1 MRLSDSFLEQL
12 RANTD
17 IESVISPYV
26 NLRRRGK
33 NLVGLCPFHNE
44 KTPSF
49 TVYPENGSFYCFGCG
64 VGGDVITFVRRMEN
78 FDYMEAVKQL
88 ADRAGMA
95 LPEDGYDD
103 TLAKKRT
110 AVLAANRAAAKFF
123 HSQLF
128 TDRGR
133 HALNYFLDRGLTMET
148 IRHFGL
154 GFAPDDWRALKNHL
168 NEQGFDDILLESANL
183 LRRSDKNGKVSY
195 YDNFRNRVMFPIIDP
210 RGNVI
215 AFGGRVLDDSKPK
228 YINTSDT
235 LVYKKSNG
243 VFALNFAKNG
253 NDGKL
258 IIAEGYMDV
267 IALHQAGFTN
277 AVACLGT
284 ALTKEQANLLS
295 RYADEII
302 LSYDADEAGQK
313 ATARAL
319 GIFGTTGM
327 EIKVLRLTGGKDPD
341 EIIKKYGAQRFRDII
356 NGAANDTEYR
366 LLRARQGIDLSTDDG
381 KVKYLSAATEVLAGI
396 PSPVEVDVYA
406 SRLANELGVDKL
418 AIESQVKYKRE
429 GLRKRR
435 MAQRE
440 QDQKRLL
447 INGQNTKNPERSQ
460 HLRAAKAE
468 ETLIA
473 SLMRNPDFY
482 NKLKDELSA
491 DYFVT
496 ALNRRIFS
504 VILSRLDEG
513 GNTEPYF
520 LSSEFTPDEMDNYMN
535 KKCGFLG
542 VTHGYSSD
550 SRDLEKSIR
559 ENDEHRADA
568 VKATSVMAYQ
578 IQKFIGSYTA
588 AMNGLDAVVFTAGM
602 GENNPELRD
611 RACTDMDYYG
621 IKIDR
626 ELNAKVHHQPNT
638 VEISTPDSKVK
649 VYVLPTNEE
658 LMIASDT
665 EAIVRKLGK

>member
-1 MRLSDSFLEQL
+1 MRLSDAFLEQL

-78 FDYMEAVKQL
+78 LDYMEAVKQL

-128 TDRGR
+128 TEQGR
-133 HALNYFLDRGLTMET
+133 QALDYFLGRGLAPET

-154 GFAPDDWRALKNHL
+154 GFAPNDWRALKRHL
-168 NEQGFDDILLESANL
+168 NEQGFDDVLLESANL

-295 RYADEII
+295 RYADTII

-327 EIKVLRLTGGKDPD
+327 EIKVLHLEGGKDPD
-341 EIIKKYGAQRFRDII
+341 EIIKNYGAQRFQAII
-356 NGAANDTEYR
+356 DGAANDTEYR
-366 LLRARQGIDLSTDDG
+366 LLKARQGIDLATDDG
-381 KVKYLSAATEVLAGI
+381 KVKYLSAAAEILAEIG
-396 PSPVEVDVYA
+396 SPVEVDVYA
-406 SRLANELGVDKL
+406 SRLAHELGVDKL
-418 AIESQVKYKRE
+418 AIQSQVKYKRE
-429 GLRKRR
+429 GLKKRR
-435 MAQRE
+435 AVKRE
-440 QDQKRLL
+440 QEQTRLL
-447 INGQNTKNPERSQ
+447 INGQNTKNPERAQ

-482 NKLKDELSA
+482 NKLKDGLSA

-504 VILSRLDEG
+504 VVLSRLEEG

-520 LSSEFTPDEMDNYMN
+520 LSSEFTPDEMDEVERIFRSAAQLSNTVDECADCIKILKEEKN
-535 KKCGFLG
+535 KPE
-542 VTHGYSSD
+542 T
-550 SRDLEKSIR
+550 
-559 ENDEHRADA
+559 
-568 VKATSVMAYQ
+568 VKAS
-578 IQKFIGSYTA
+578 
-588 AMNGLDAVVFTAGM
+588 
-602 GENNPELRD
+602 ELSDEDFAKLFRSD
-611 RACTDMDYYG
+611 
-621 IKIDR
+621 KR
-626 ELNAKVHHQPNT
+626 E
-638 VEISTPDSKVK
+638 
-649 VYVLPTNEE
+649 
-658 LMIASDT
+658 
-665 EAIVRKLGK
+665 

>member
-78 FDYMEAVKQL
+78 LDYMEAVKQL

-313 ATARAL
+313 ATVRAL

-520 LSSEFTPDEMDNYMN
+520 LSSEFTPDEMDEVERI
-535 KKCGFLG
+535 FR
-542 VTHGYSSD
+542 S
-550 SRDLEKSIR
+550 
-559 ENDEHRADA
+559 
-568 VKATSVMAYQ
+568 
-578 IQKFIGSYTA
+578 A
-588 AMNGLDAVVFTAGM
+588 AQLS
-602 GENNPELRD
+602 
-611 RACTDMDYYG
+611 
-621 IKIDR
+621 
-626 ELNAKVHHQPNT
+626 NT
-638 VEISTPDSKVK
+638 VEECVDCIKILK
-649 VYVLPTNEE
+649 EE
-658 LMIASDT
+658 KNKPESIKASDLSDDDF
-665 EAIVRKLGK
+665 AKLFRPDKRE

>member
-78 FDYMEAVKQL
+78 LDYMEAVKQL

-356 NGAANDTEYR
+356 IGAANDTEYR

-520 LSSEFTPDEMDNYMN
+520 LSSEFTPDEMDEVERI
-535 KKCGFLG
+535 FR
-542 VTHGYSSD
+542 S
-550 SRDLEKSIR
+550 
-559 ENDEHRADA
+559 
-568 VKATSVMAYQ
+568 
-578 IQKFIGSYTA
+578 A
-588 AMNGLDAVVFTAGM
+588 AQLS
-602 GENNPELRD
+602 
-611 RACTDMDYYG
+611 
-621 IKIDR
+621 
-626 ELNAKVHHQPNT
+626 NT
-638 VEISTPDSKVK
+638 VEECVDCIKILK
-649 VYVLPTNEE
+649 EE
-658 LMIASDT
+658 KNKPESIKASDLSDDDF
-665 EAIVRKLGK
+665 AKLFRPDKRE

>member
-1 MRLSDSFLEQL
+1 MRLSDAFLEQL

-78 FDYMEAVKQL
+78 LDYMEAVKQL
-88 ADRAGMA
+88 ADRVGMA

-128 TDRGR
+128 TEQGR
-133 HALNYFLDRGLTMET
+133 QALDYFLDRGLAPET

-154 GFAPDDWRALKNHL
+154 GFAPNDWRALKRHL
-168 NEQGFDDILLESANL
+168 NEQGFDDVLLESANL

-295 RYADEII
+295 RYADTII

-327 EIKVLRLTGGKDPD
+327 EIKVLHLEGGKDPD
-341 EIIKKYGAQRFRDII
+341 EIIKNYGAQRFQAII
-356 NGAANDTEYR
+356 DGAANDTEYR
-366 LLRARQGIDLSTDDG
+366 LLKARQGIDLATDDG
-381 KVKYLSAATEVLAGI
+381 KVKYLSAAAEILAEIG
-396 PSPVEVDVYA
+396 SPVEVDVYA
-406 SRLANELGVDKL
+406 SRLAHELGVDKL
-418 AIESQVKYKRE
+418 AIQSQVKYKRE
-429 GLRKRR
+429 GLKKRR
-435 MAQRE
+435 AVKRE
-440 QDQKRLL
+440 QEQTRLL
-447 INGQNTKNPERSQ
+447 INGQNTKNPERAQ

-482 NKLKDELSA
+482 NKLKDGLSA

-504 VILSRLDEG
+504 VVLSRLEEG

-520 LSSEFTPDEMDNYMN
+520 LSSEFTPDEMDEVERIFRSAAQLSNTVDECADCIKILKEEKN
-535 KKCGFLG
+535 KPE
-542 VTHGYSSD
+542 T
-550 SRDLEKSIR
+550 
-559 ENDEHRADA
+559 
-568 VKATSVMAYQ
+568 VKAS
-578 IQKFIGSYTA
+578 
-588 AMNGLDAVVFTAGM
+588 
-602 GENNPELRD
+602 ELSDEDFAKLFRSD
-611 RACTDMDYYG
+611 
-621 IKIDR
+621 KR
-626 ELNAKVHHQPNT
+626 E
-638 VEISTPDSKVK
+638 
-649 VYVLPTNEE
+649 
-658 LMIASDT
+658 
-665 EAIVRKLGK
+665 

>member
-78 FDYMEAVKQL
+78 LDYMEAVKQL

-243 VFALNFAKNG
+243 VFALNFAKKG

-327 EIKVLRLTGGKDPD
+327 KIKVLRLTGGKDPD

-482 NKLKDELSA
+482 NKLKDDLSA

-520 LSSEFTPDEMDNYMN
+520 LSSEFTPDEMDEVERI
-535 KKCGFLG
+535 FR
-542 VTHGYSSD
+542 S
-550 SRDLEKSIR
+550 
-559 ENDEHRADA
+559 
-568 VKATSVMAYQ
+568 
-578 IQKFIGSYTA
+578 A
-588 AMNGLDAVVFTAGM
+588 AQLS
-602 GENNPELRD
+602 
-611 RACTDMDYYG
+611 
-621 IKIDR
+621 
-626 ELNAKVHHQPNT
+626 NT
-638 VEISTPDSKVK
+638 VEECADCIKILKEEKNKPESIKASELSDDDFAKLFRPDKQ
-649 VYVLPTNEE
+649 
-658 LMIASDT
+658 D
-665 EAIVRKLGK
+665 

>member
-1 MRLSDSFLEQL
+1 MRLSDAFLEQL

-78 FDYMEAVKQL
+78 LDYMEAVKQL

-95 LPEDGYDD
+95 MPEDGYDD

-110 AVLAANRAAAKFF
+110 AVLAANRTAAKFF

-128 TDRGR
+128 TEQGR
-133 HALNYFLDRGLTMET
+133 QALDYFLDRGLAPET

-154 GFAPDDWRALKNHL
+154 GFAPNDWRALKRHL
-168 NEQGFDDILLESANL
+168 NEQGFDDVLLESANL

-295 RYADEII
+295 RYADTII

-327 EIKVLRLTGGKDPD
+327 EIKVLHLEGGKDPD
-341 EIIKKYGAQRFRDII
+341 EIIKKYGAQRFQAII
-356 NGAANDTEYR
+356 DGAANDTEYR
-366 LLRARQGIDLSTDDG
+366 LLKARQGIDLATDDG
-381 KVKYLSAATEVLAGI
+381 KVKYLSVAAEILAEIG
-396 PSPVEVDVYA
+396 SPVEVDVYA
-406 SRLANELGVDKL
+406 SRLAHELGVDKL
-418 AIESQVKYKRE
+418 AIQSQVKYKRE
-429 GLRKRR
+429 GLKKRR
-435 MAQRE
+435 AVKRE
-440 QDQKRLL
+440 QEQTRLL
-447 INGQNTKNPERSQ
+447 INGQNTKNPERAQ

-482 NKLKDELSA
+482 NKLKDGLSA

-504 VILSRLDEG
+504 VVLSRLEEG

-520 LSSEFTPDEMDNYMN
+520 LSSEFTPDEMDEVERIFRSAAQLSNTVDECADCIKILKEEKN
-535 KKCGFLG
+535 KPE
-542 VTHGYSSD
+542 T
-550 SRDLEKSIR
+550 
-559 ENDEHRADA
+559 
-568 VKATSVMAYQ
+568 VKAS
-578 IQKFIGSYTA
+578 
-588 AMNGLDAVVFTAGM
+588 
-602 GENNPELRD
+602 ELSDEDFAKLFRSD
-611 RACTDMDYYG
+611 
-621 IKIDR
+621 KR
-626 ELNAKVHHQPNT
+626 E
-638 VEISTPDSKVK
+638 
-649 VYVLPTNEE
+649 
-658 LMIASDT
+658 
-665 EAIVRKLGK
+665 

>member
-78 FDYMEAVKQL
+78 LDYMEAVKQL

-168 NEQGFDDILLESANL
+168 NEQGFDDVLLESANL

-482 NKLKDELSA
+482 NKLRDELSA

-520 LSSEFTPDEMDNYMN
+520 LSSEFTPDEMDEVERI
-535 KKCGFLG
+535 FR
-542 VTHGYSSD
+542 S
-550 SRDLEKSIR
+550 
-559 ENDEHRADA
+559 
-568 VKATSVMAYQ
+568 ATQLS
-578 IQKFIGSYTA
+578 
-588 AMNGLDAVVFTAGM
+588 
-602 GENNPELRD
+602 
-611 RACTDMDYYG
+611 
-621 IKIDR
+621 
-626 ELNAKVHHQPNT
+626 NT
-638 VEISTPDSKVK
+638 VEECADCIKILKEEKNKPESIKASELSDDDFAKLFRPDKQ
-649 VYVLPTNEE
+649 
-658 LMIASDT
+658 D
-665 EAIVRKLGK
+665 

>member
-78 FDYMEAVKQL
+78 LDYMEAVKQL

-520 LSSEFTPDEMDNYMN
+520 LSSEFTPDEMDEVERI
-535 KKCGFLG
+535 FR
-542 VTHGYSSD
+542 S
-550 SRDLEKSIR
+550 
-559 ENDEHRADA
+559 
-568 VKATSVMAYQ
+568 
-578 IQKFIGSYTA
+578 A
-588 AMNGLDAVVFTAGM
+588 AQLS
-602 GENNPELRD
+602 
-611 RACTDMDYYG
+611 
-621 IKIDR
+621 
-626 ELNAKVHHQPNT
+626 NT
-638 VEISTPDSKVK
+638 VEECVDCIKILKEEKNKPESIKASELSDDDFAKLFRPDKQ
-649 VYVLPTNEE
+649 
-658 LMIASDT
+658 D
-665 EAIVRKLGK
+665 

>member
-1 MRLSDSFLEQL
+1 MRLSDAFLEQL

-78 FDYMEAVKQL
+78 LDYMEAVKKL

-123 HSQLF
+123 HAQLY
-128 TDRGR
+128 TEQGR
-133 HALNYFLDRGLTMET
+133 RALDYFLDRGLAPET

-154 GFAPDDWRALKNHL
+154 GFAPNDWRALKRHL
-168 NEQGFDDILLESANL
+168 NEQGFDDVLLESANL

-295 RYADEII
+295 RYADTII

-327 EIKVLRLTGGKDPD
+327 EIKVLHLEGGKDPD
-341 EIIKKYGAQRFRDII
+341 EIIKNYGAQRFQAII
-356 NGAANDTEYR
+356 DGAANDTEYR
-366 LLRARQGIDLSTDDG
+366 LLKARQGIDLATDDG
-381 KVKYLSAATEVLAGI
+381 KVKYLSAAAEILAEIG
-396 PSPVEVDVYA
+396 SPVEVDVYA
-406 SRLANELGVDKL
+406 SRLAHELGVDKL
-418 AIESQVKYKRE
+418 AIQSQVKYKRE
-429 GLRKRR
+429 GLKKRR
-435 MAQRE
+435 AVKRE
-440 QDQKRLL
+440 QEQTRLL
-447 INGQNTKNPERSQ
+447 INGQNTKNPERAQ

-482 NKLKDELSA
+482 NKLKDGLSA

-504 VILSRLDEG
+504 VVLSRLEEG

-520 LSSEFTPDEMDNYMN
+520 LSSEFTPDEMDEVERIFRSAAQLSNTVDECADCIKILKEEKN
-535 KKCGFLG
+535 KPE
-542 VTHGYSSD
+542 T
-550 SRDLEKSIR
+550 
-559 ENDEHRADA
+559 
-568 VKATSVMAYQ
+568 VKAS
-578 IQKFIGSYTA
+578 
-588 AMNGLDAVVFTAGM
+588 
-602 GENNPELRD
+602 ELSDEDFAKLFRFD
-611 RACTDMDYYG
+611 
-621 IKIDR
+621 KR
-626 ELNAKVHHQPNT
+626 E
-638 VEISTPDSKVK
+638 
-649 VYVLPTNEE
+649 
-658 LMIASDT
+658 
-665 EAIVRKLGK
+665 

>member
-1 MRLSDSFLEQL
+1 MRLSDAFLEQL

-78 FDYMEAVKQL
+78 LDYMEAVKQL

-123 HSQLF
+123 HAQLY
-128 TDRGR
+128 TEQGR
-133 HALNYFLDRGLTMET
+133 QALDYFLGRGLAPET

-154 GFAPDDWRALKNHL
+154 GFAPNDWRALKRQL
-168 NEQGFDDILLESANL
+168 NEQGFDDVLLESANL

-295 RYADEII
+295 RYADTII

-327 EIKVLRLTGGKDPD
+327 EIKVLHLEGGKDPD
-341 EIIKKYGAQRFRDII
+341 EIIKNYGAQRFQAII
-356 NGAANDTEYR
+356 DGAANDTEYR
-366 LLRARQGIDLSTDDG
+366 LLKARQGIDLATDDG
-381 KVKYLSAATEVLAGI
+381 KVKYLSVAAEILAEIG
-396 PSPVEVDVYA
+396 SPVEVDVYA
-406 SRLANELGVDKL
+406 SRLAHELGVDKL
-418 AIESQVKYKRE
+418 AIQSQVKYKRE
-429 GLRKRR
+429 GLKKRR
-435 MAQRE
+435 AVKRE
-440 QDQKRLL
+440 QEQTRLL

-482 NKLKDELSA
+482 NKLKDGLSA

-504 VILSRLDEG
+504 VVLSRLEEG

-520 LSSEFTPDEMDNYMN
+520 LSSEFTPDEMDEVERIFRSAAQLSNTVDECADCIKILKEEKN
-535 KKCGFLG
+535 KPE
-542 VTHGYSSD
+542 T
-550 SRDLEKSIR
+550 
-559 ENDEHRADA
+559 
-568 VKATSVMAYQ
+568 VKASDLSDEDFA
-578 IQKFIGSYTA
+578 KLFRS
-588 AMNGLDAVVFTAGM
+588 D
-602 GENNPELRD
+602 
-611 RACTDMDYYG
+611 
-621 IKIDR
+621 KR
-626 ELNAKVHHQPNT
+626 E
-638 VEISTPDSKVK
+638 
-649 VYVLPTNEE
+649 
-658 LMIASDT
+658 
-665 EAIVRKLGK
+665 

>member
-1 MRLSDSFLEQL
+1 MRLSDAFLEQL

-78 FDYMEAVKQL
+78 LDYMEAVKQL

-123 HSQLF
+123 HAQLY
-128 TDRGR
+128 TEQGR
-133 HALNYFLDRGLTMET
+133 QALDYFLDRGLAPET

-154 GFAPDDWRALKNHL
+154 GFVPNDWRALKRHL
-168 NEQGFDDILLESANL
+168 NEQGFDDVLLESANL

-295 RYADEII
+295 RYADTII

-327 EIKVLRLTGGKDPD
+327 EIKVLHLEGGKDPD
-341 EIIKKYGAQRFRDII
+341 EIIKNYGAQRFQAII
-356 NGAANDTEYR
+356 DGAANDTEYR
-366 LLRARQGIDLSTDDG
+366 LLKARQGIDLATDDG
-381 KVKYLSAATEVLAGI
+381 KVKYLSAAAEILAEIG
-396 PSPVEVDVYA
+396 SPVEVDVYA
-406 SRLANELGVDKL
+406 SRLAHELGVDKL
-418 AIESQVKYKRE
+418 AIQSQVKYKRE
-429 GLRKRR
+429 GLKKRR
-435 MAQRE
+435 AVKRE
-440 QDQKRLL
+440 QEQTRLL
-447 INGQNTKNPERSQ
+447 INGQNTKNPERAQ

-482 NKLKDELSA
+482 NKLKDGLSA

-504 VILSRLDEG
+504 VVLSRLEEG

-520 LSSEFTPDEMDNYMN
+520 LSSEFTPDEMDEVERIFRSAAQLSNTVDECADCIKILKEEKN
-535 KKCGFLG
+535 KPE
-542 VTHGYSSD
+542 T
-550 SRDLEKSIR
+550 
-559 ENDEHRADA
+559 
-568 VKATSVMAYQ
+568 VKAS
-578 IQKFIGSYTA
+578 
-588 AMNGLDAVVFTAGM
+588 
-602 GENNPELRD
+602 ELSDEDFAKLFRSD
-611 RACTDMDYYG
+611 
-621 IKIDR
+621 KR
-626 ELNAKVHHQPNT
+626 E
-638 VEISTPDSKVK
+638 
-649 VYVLPTNEE
+649 
-658 LMIASDT
+658 
-665 EAIVRKLGK
+665 

>member
-78 FDYMEAVKQL
+78 LDYMEAVKQL

-133 HALNYFLDRGLTMET
+133 PALNYFLDRGLTMET

-243 VFALNFAKNG
+243 VFALNFAKKG

-366 LLRARQGIDLSTDDG
+366 LIRARQGIDLSTDDG

-496 ALNRRIFS
+496 AFNRRIFS

-520 LSSEFTPDEMDNYMN
+520 LSSEFTPDEMDEVERIFRSAAQLSNT
-535 KKCGFLG
+535 
-542 VTHGYSSD
+542 V
-550 SRDLEKSIR
+550 
-559 ENDEHRADA
+559 DECAD
-568 VKATSVMAYQ
+568 
-578 IQKFIGSYTA
+578 
-588 AMNGLDAVVFTAGM
+588 
-602 GENNPELRD
+602 
-611 RACTDMDYYG
+611 C
-621 IKIDR
+621 IKILKEEKNKPESIKAS
-626 ELNAKVHHQPNT
+626 ELSDDDFAKLFR
-638 VEISTPDSKVK
+638 PDKQ
-649 VYVLPTNEE
+649 
-658 LMIASDT
+658 D
-665 EAIVRKLGK
+665 

>member
-1 MRLSDSFLEQL
+1 MRLSDAFLEQL

-78 FDYMEAVKQL
+78 LDYMEAVKQL

-128 TDRGR
+128 TEQGR
-133 HALNYFLDRGLTMET
+133 QALDYFLDRGLAPET

-154 GFAPDDWRALKNHL
+154 GFAPNDWRTLKRHL
-168 NEQGFDDILLESANL
+168 NEQGFDDVLLESANL

-295 RYADEII
+295 RYADTIV

-327 EIKVLRLTGGKDPD
+327 EIKVLHLEGGKDPD
-341 EIIKKYGAQRFRDII
+341 EIIKNYGAQRFQAII
-356 NGAANDTEYR
+356 DGAANDTEYR
-366 LLRARQGIDLSTDDG
+366 LLKARQGIDLATDDG
-381 KVKYLSAATEVLAGI
+381 KVKYLSAAAEILAEIG
-396 PSPVEVDVYA
+396 SPVEVDVYA
-406 SRLANELGVDKL
+406 SRLAHELGVDKL
-418 AIESQVKYKRE
+418 AIQSQVKYKRE
-429 GLRKRR
+429 GLKKRR
-435 MAQRE
+435 AVKRE
-440 QDQKRLL
+440 QEQTRLL

-482 NKLKDELSA
+482 NKLKDGLSA

-504 VILSRLDEG
+504 VVLSRLEEG

-520 LSSEFTPDEMDNYMN
+520 LSSEFTPDEMDEVERIFRSAAQLSNTVDECADCIKILKEEKN
-535 KKCGFLG
+535 KPE
-542 VTHGYSSD
+542 T
-550 SRDLEKSIR
+550 
-559 ENDEHRADA
+559 
-568 VKATSVMAYQ
+568 VKAS
-578 IQKFIGSYTA
+578 
-588 AMNGLDAVVFTAGM
+588 
-602 GENNPELRD
+602 ELSDEDFAKLFRSD
-611 RACTDMDYYG
+611 
-621 IKIDR
+621 KR
-626 ELNAKVHHQPNT
+626 E
-638 VEISTPDSKVK
+638 
-649 VYVLPTNEE
+649 
-658 LMIASDT
+658 
-665 EAIVRKLGK
+665 

>member
-1 MRLSDSFLEQL
+1 MRLSDAFLEQL

-78 FDYMEAVKQL
+78 LDYMEAVKQL

-128 TDRGR
+128 TEQGR
-133 HALNYFLDRGLTMET
+133 QALDYFLARGLAPET

-154 GFAPDDWRALKNHL
+154 GFAPNDWRALKRHL
-168 NEQGFDDILLESANL
+168 NEQGFDDVLLESANL

-295 RYADEII
+295 RYADTII

-327 EIKVLRLTGGKDPD
+327 EIKVLHLEGGKDPD
-341 EIIKKYGAQRFRDII
+341 EIIKNYGAQRFQAII
-356 NGAANDTEYR
+356 DGAANDTEYR
-366 LLRARQGIDLSTDDG
+366 LLKARQGIDLATDDG
-381 KVKYLSAATEVLAGI
+381 KVKYLSVAAEILAEIG
-396 PSPVEVDVYA
+396 SPVEVDVYA
-406 SRLANELGVDKL
+406 SRLAHELGVDKL
-418 AIESQVKYKRE
+418 AIQSQVKYKRE
-429 GLRKRR
+429 GLKKRR
-435 MAQRE
+435 AVKRE
-440 QDQKRLL
+440 QEQTRLL
-447 INGQNTKNPERSQ
+447 INGQNTKNPERAQ

-482 NKLKDELSA
+482 NKLKDGLSA

-496 ALNRRIFS
+496 AFNRRIFS
-504 VILSRLDEG
+504 VVLSRLEEG

-520 LSSEFTPDEMDNYMN
+520 LSSEFTPDEMDEVERIFRSAAQLSNTVDECADCIKILKEEKN
-535 KKCGFLG
+535 KPE
-542 VTHGYSSD
+542 T
-550 SRDLEKSIR
+550 
-559 ENDEHRADA
+559 
-568 VKATSVMAYQ
+568 VKAS
-578 IQKFIGSYTA
+578 
-588 AMNGLDAVVFTAGM
+588 
-602 GENNPELRD
+602 ELSDEDFAKLFRSD
-611 RACTDMDYYG
+611 
-621 IKIDR
+621 KR
-626 ELNAKVHHQPNT
+626 E
-638 VEISTPDSKVK
+638 
-649 VYVLPTNEE
+649 
-658 LMIASDT
+658 
-665 EAIVRKLGK
+665 

>member
-78 FDYMEAVKQL
+78 LDYMEAVKQL

-295 RYADEII
+295 RYADTII

-327 EIKVLRLTGGKDPD
+327 EIKVLHLEGGKDPD
-341 EIIKKYGAQRFRDII
+341 EIIKNYGAQRFQAII
-356 NGAANDTEYR
+356 DGAANDTEYR
-366 LLRARQGIDLSTDDG
+366 LLKARQGIDLATDDG
-381 KVKYLSAATEVLAGI
+381 KVKYLSAAAEILAEIG
-396 PSPVEVDVYA
+396 SPVEVDVYA
-406 SRLANELGVDKL
+406 SRLAHELGVDKL
-418 AIESQVKYKRE
+418 AIQSQVKYKRE
-429 GLRKRR
+429 GLKKRR
-435 MAQRE
+435 AVKRE
-440 QDQKRLL
+440 QEQTRLL
-447 INGQNTKNPERSQ
+447 INGQNTKNPERAQ

-482 NKLKDELSA
+482 NKLKDGLSA

-504 VILSRLDEG
+504 VVLSRLEEG

-520 LSSEFTPDEMDNYMN
+520 LSSEFTPDEMDEVERIFRSAVQLSNTVDECADCIKILKEEKN
-535 KKCGFLG
+535 KPE
-542 VTHGYSSD
+542 T
-550 SRDLEKSIR
+550 
-559 ENDEHRADA
+559 
-568 VKATSVMAYQ
+568 VKAS
-578 IQKFIGSYTA
+578 
-588 AMNGLDAVVFTAGM
+588 
-602 GENNPELRD
+602 ELSDEDFAKLFRSD
-611 RACTDMDYYG
+611 
-621 IKIDR
+621 KR
-626 ELNAKVHHQPNT
+626 E
-638 VEISTPDSKVK
+638 
-649 VYVLPTNEE
+649 
-658 LMIASDT
+658 
-665 EAIVRKLGK
+665 

>member
-78 FDYMEAVKQL
+78 LDYMEAVKQL

-168 NEQGFDDILLESANL
+168 NEQGFDDVLLESANL

-482 NKLKDELSA
+482 NKLRDELSA

-520 LSSEFTPDEMDNYMN
+520 LSSEFTPDEMDEVERI
-535 KKCGFLG
+535 FR
-542 VTHGYSSD
+542 S
-550 SRDLEKSIR
+550 
-559 ENDEHRADA
+559 
-568 VKATSVMAYQ
+568 
-578 IQKFIGSYTA
+578 A
-588 AMNGLDAVVFTAGM
+588 AQLS
-602 GENNPELRD
+602 
-611 RACTDMDYYG
+611 
-621 IKIDR
+621 
-626 ELNAKVHHQPNT
+626 NT
-638 VEISTPDSKVK
+638 VEECTDCIKILKEEKNKPESIKASELSDDDFAKLFRPDKQ
-649 VYVLPTNEE
+649 
-658 LMIASDT
+658 D
-665 EAIVRKLGK
+665 

>member
-78 FDYMEAVKQL
+78 LDYMEAVKQL

-154 GFAPDDWRALKNHL
+154 GFAPDDWRTLKNHL

-366 LLRARQGIDLSTDDG
+366 LIRARQGIDLSTDDG

-435 MAQRE
+435 VAQRE

-520 LSSEFTPDEMDNYMN
+520 LSSEFTPDEMDEVERI
-535 KKCGFLG
+535 FR
-542 VTHGYSSD
+542 S
-550 SRDLEKSIR
+550 
-559 ENDEHRADA
+559 
-568 VKATSVMAYQ
+568 
-578 IQKFIGSYTA
+578 A
-588 AMNGLDAVVFTAGM
+588 AQLS
-602 GENNPELRD
+602 
-611 RACTDMDYYG
+611 
-621 IKIDR
+621 
-626 ELNAKVHHQPNT
+626 NT
-638 VEISTPDSKVK
+638 VEECVDCIKILKEEKNKPESIKASELSDDDFAKLFRPDKQ
-649 VYVLPTNEE
+649 
-658 LMIASDT
+658 D
-665 EAIVRKLGK
+665 

>member
-1 MRLSDSFLEQL
+1 MRLSDAFLEQL

-78 FDYMEAVKQL
+78 LDYMEAVKQL

-128 TDRGR
+128 TEQGR
-133 HALNYFLDRGLTMET
+133 QALDYFLDRGLAPET

-154 GFAPDDWRALKNHL
+154 GFAPNDWRALKRHL
-168 NEQGFDDILLESANL
+168 NEQGFDDVLLESANL

-295 RYADEII
+295 RYADTII

-327 EIKVLRLTGGKDPD
+327 EIKVLHLEGGKDPD
-341 EIIKKYGAQRFRDII
+341 EIIKNYGAQRFQAII
-356 NGAANDTEYR
+356 DGAANDTEYR
-366 LLRARQGIDLSTDDG
+366 LLKARQGIDLATDDG
-381 KVKYLSAATEVLAGI
+381 KVKYLSVAAEILAEIG
-396 PSPVEVDVYA
+396 SPVEVDVYA
-406 SRLANELGVDKL
+406 SRLAHELGVDKL
-418 AIESQVKYKRE
+418 AIQSQVKYKRE
-429 GLRKRR
+429 GLKKRR
-435 MAQRE
+435 AVKRE
-440 QDQKRLL
+440 QEQTRLL
-447 INGQNTKNPERSQ
+447 INGQNTKNPERAQ

-482 NKLKDELSA
+482 NKLKDGLSA

-496 ALNRRIFS
+496 AFNRRIFS
-504 VILSRLDEG
+504 VVLSRLEEG

-520 LSSEFTPDEMDNYMN
+520 LSSEFTPDEMDEVERIFRSAAQLSNTVDECADCIKILKEEKN
-535 KKCGFLG
+535 KPE
-542 VTHGYSSD
+542 T
-550 SRDLEKSIR
+550 
-559 ENDEHRADA
+559 
-568 VKATSVMAYQ
+568 VKAS
-578 IQKFIGSYTA
+578 
-588 AMNGLDAVVFTAGM
+588 
-602 GENNPELRD
+602 ELSDEDFAKLFRSD
-611 RACTDMDYYG
+611 
-621 IKIDR
+621 KR
-626 ELNAKVHHQPNT
+626 E
-638 VEISTPDSKVK
+638 
-649 VYVLPTNEE
+649 
-658 LMIASDT
+658 
-665 EAIVRKLGK
+665 

>member
-78 FDYMEAVKQL
+78 LDYMEAVKQL

-381 KVKYLSAATEVLAGI
+381 KVKYLSVAAEILAEIG
-396 PSPVEVDVYA
+396 SPVEVDVYA
-406 SRLANELGVDKL
+406 SRLAHELGVDKL

-429 GLRKRR
+429 GLKKRR
-435 MAQRE
+435 AVKRE
-440 QDQKRLL
+440 QEQTRLL
-447 INGQNTKNPERSQ
+447 INGQNTKNPERAQ

-520 LSSEFTPDEMDNYMN
+520 LSSEFTPDEMDEVERI
-535 KKCGFLG
+535 FR
-542 VTHGYSSD
+542 S
-550 SRDLEKSIR
+550 
-559 ENDEHRADA
+559 
-568 VKATSVMAYQ
+568 
-578 IQKFIGSYTA
+578 A
-588 AMNGLDAVVFTAGM
+588 AQLS
-602 GENNPELRD
+602 
-611 RACTDMDYYG
+611 
-621 IKIDR
+621 
-626 ELNAKVHHQPNT
+626 NT
-638 VEISTPDSKVK
+638 VEECADCIKILKEEKNKPESIKASELSDDDFAKLFRPDKQ
-649 VYVLPTNEE
+649 
-658 LMIASDT
+658 D
-665 EAIVRKLGK
+665 

>member
-78 FDYMEAVKQL
+78 LDYMEAVKQL

-168 NEQGFDDILLESANL
+168 NEQGFDDVLLESANL

-319 GIFGTTGM
+319 GIFGTTEM

-520 LSSEFTPDEMDNYMN
+520 LSSEFTPDEMDEVERI
-535 KKCGFLG
+535 FR
-542 VTHGYSSD
+542 S
-550 SRDLEKSIR
+550 
-559 ENDEHRADA
+559 
-568 VKATSVMAYQ
+568 
-578 IQKFIGSYTA
+578 A
-588 AMNGLDAVVFTAGM
+588 AQLS
-602 GENNPELRD
+602 
-611 RACTDMDYYG
+611 
-621 IKIDR
+621 
-626 ELNAKVHHQPNT
+626 NT
-638 VEISTPDSKVK
+638 VEECVDCIKILKEEKNKPESIKASELSDDDFAKLFRPDKR
-649 VYVLPTNEE
+649 E
-658 LMIASDT
+658 
-665 EAIVRKLGK
+665 

>member
-78 FDYMEAVKQL
+78 LDYMEAVKQL

-168 NEQGFDDILLESANL
+168 NEQGFDDVLLESANL

-482 NKLKDELSA
+482 NKLRDELSA

-520 LSSEFTPDEMDNYMN
+520 LSSEFTPDEMDEVERI
-535 KKCGFLG
+535 FR
-542 VTHGYSSD
+542 S
-550 SRDLEKSIR
+550 
-559 ENDEHRADA
+559 
-568 VKATSVMAYQ
+568 
-578 IQKFIGSYTA
+578 A
-588 AMNGLDAVVFTAGM
+588 AQLS
-602 GENNPELRD
+602 
-611 RACTDMDYYG
+611 
-621 IKIDR
+621 
-626 ELNAKVHHQPNT
+626 NT
-638 VEISTPDSKVK
+638 VEECVDCIKILKEEKNKPESIKASELSDDDFAKLFRPDKQ
-649 VYVLPTNEE
+649 
-658 LMIASDT
+658 D
-665 EAIVRKLGK
+665 

>member
-1 MRLSDSFLEQL
+1 MRLSDAFLEQL

-78 FDYMEAVKQL
+78 LDYMEAVKQL

-123 HSQLF
+123 HAQLY
-128 TDRGR
+128 TEQGR
-133 HALNYFLDRGLTMET
+133 QALDYFLDRGLAPET

-154 GFAPDDWRALKNHL
+154 GFAPNDWRALKRHL
-168 NEQGFDDILLESANL
+168 NEQGFDDVLLESANL

-327 EIKVLRLTGGKDPD
+327 EIKVLHLEGGKDPD
-341 EIIKKYGAQRFRDII
+341 EIIKNYGAQRFQAII
-356 NGAANDTEYR
+356 DGAANDTEYR
-366 LLRARQGIDLSTDDG
+366 LLKARQGIDLATDDG
-381 KVKYLSAATEVLAGI
+381 KVKYLSVAAEILAEIG
-396 PSPVEVDVYA
+396 SPVEVDVYA
-406 SRLANELGVDKL
+406 SRLAHELGVDKL
-418 AIESQVKYKRE
+418 AIQSQVKYKRE
-429 GLRKRR
+429 GLKKRR
-435 MAQRE
+435 AVKRE
-440 QDQKRLL
+440 QEQTRLL
-447 INGQNTKNPERSQ
+447 INGQNTKNPERAQ

-482 NKLKDELSA
+482 NKLKDGLSA

-504 VILSRLDEG
+504 VVLSRLEEG

-520 LSSEFTPDEMDNYMN
+520 LSSEFTPDEMDEGERIFRSAAQLSNTVDECADCIKILKEEKN
-535 KKCGFLG
+535 KPE
-542 VTHGYSSD
+542 T
-550 SRDLEKSIR
+550 
-559 ENDEHRADA
+559 
-568 VKATSVMAYQ
+568 VKAS
-578 IQKFIGSYTA
+578 
-588 AMNGLDAVVFTAGM
+588 
-602 GENNPELRD
+602 ELSDEDFAKLFRSD
-611 RACTDMDYYG
+611 
-621 IKIDR
+621 KR
-626 ELNAKVHHQPNT
+626 E
-638 VEISTPDSKVK
+638 
-649 VYVLPTNEE
+649 
-658 LMIASDT
+658 
-665 EAIVRKLGK
+665 